1 MSQNFSK
8 ITPAQNSRA
17 AQALEALLP
26 KLQGVLSEENRVL
39 ESQIPGDHESYIV
52 KKNQL
57 LRELM
62 TVQRMEGMTELSP
75 EMRVQVA
82 ELRVLVGQNHRYLA
96 AQVAAMKE
104 ITSMLTAV
112 ALAEDADG
120 TYSRRQ

>member
-1 MSQNFSK
+1 VLQSLSK
-8 ITPAQNSRA
+8 VTPQQNSRA
-17 AQALEALLP
+17 NQALAALLP
-26 KLQGVLSEENRVL
+26 KLHEVLLEENRIL
-39 ESQIPGDHESYIV
+39 ESQVPGDHEVYIV

-62 TVQRMEGMTELSP
+62 TVQRMEGVNDISQDMKAL
-75 EMRVQVA
+75 VV
-82 ELRVLVGQNHRYLA
+82 ELRVLVDQNHRYLA
-96 AQVAAMKE
+96 AQVAAMTE